1 MRTLGSIVVI
11 FCNNFCRSP
20 LLGILRNFKESIQN
34 VIGKVED
41 EILKDEIFFSFE
53 EFDVFCLDKWNTN
66 GYGESFVKITY
77 YVI

>member
-1 MRTLGSIVVI
+1 M
-11 FCNNFCRSP
+11 
-20 LLGILRNFKESIQN
+20 
-34 VIGKVED
+34 IGKVED